1 MKDSLLE
8 SEVVPLTLLAFFALF
23 CILDAACCGGRGSID
38 VQPSSSTGH
47 SVSRMP
53 R

>member
-8 SEVVPLTLLAFFALF
+8 SEVVPLTLLALFVLF
-23 CILDAACCGGRGSID
+23 CILDAACCGGRRSLD
-38 VQPSSSTGH
+38 TQPSSPAGH
-47 SVSRMP
+47 SLSRVP